1 MHSIL
6 LSLLLSIVFFIT
18 GSFTFIDV
26 HPLLSQYLSET
37 IYSCDYIESI
47 PSSNITIILPDW
59 LCNEVNY
66 TTFDFSRF
74 ANLEYLQI
82 GNDSFSFVET
92 FVIDGMNNLTMLQI
106 GAKSFTHY
114 KDYDYWYPGS
124 SFHIRNCKSLESII
138 IGRNSFSDYTGSFEL
153 ENLSSL
159 KTIIIGEMMND
170 DWSSHNFYYSSFSV
184 RGKKID

>member
-1 MHSIL
+1 MQC
-6 LSLLLSIVFFIT
+6 SLLLIVI
-18 GSFTFIDV
+18 GYSRSFTFIDV
-26 HPLLSQYLSET
+26 HPEFAQYLPQT
-37 IYSCDYIESI
+37 IYSCDYIQSI
-47 PSSNITIILPDW
+47 PSTNTTIILPDW

-74 ANLEYLQI
+74 ANLEHLEI

-92 FVIDGMNNLTMLQI
+92 FVIDGMNNLRMLKI

-114 KDYDYWYPGS
+114 KNYDYWYPGS

-138 IGRNSFSDYTGSFEL
+138 IGKNSFSDYSGSFEL

>member
-1 MHSIL
+1 MYSII

-26 HPLLSQYLSET
+26 HPLLSQHLSEST
-37 IYSCDYIESI
+37 YSCDYIQSI
-47 PSSNITIILPDW
+47 PSTNTSIILPNW
-59 LCNEVNY
+59 TCNEVNY

-74 ANLEYLQI
+74 TELEYLEI

-92 FVIDGMNNLTMLQI
+92 FVIDGMNYLTTLKI
-106 GAKSFTHY
+106 GEKSFTHV
-114 KDYDYWYPGS
+114 KDYDGWTPGT
-124 SFHIRNCKSLESII
+124 SFQIKNCKSLESLI
-138 IGRNSFSDYTGSFEL
+138 IGKNSFSDYTGSFEL
-153 ENLSSL
+153 ESLSSL

-184 RGKKID
+184 RGIKID